1 MLAPILSLS
10 GFATMKKPSL
20 LLKAAA
26 VVSAV
31 VLVSGFVGY
40 RAGAFGWILGTPHE
54 SHMGGSKRKRIFT
67 PDAPEQPTPINIQ
80 VDPTLIG
87 IGGSKSIS
95 VSPLVPAARPAKPS
109 E

>member
-1 MLAPILSLS
+1 
-10 GFATMKKPSL
+10 MKKPSL

-31 VLVSGFVGY
+31 VLVAGFVGY

-54 SHMGGSKRKRIFT
+54 PQLGGSKLKRLFT
-67 PDAPEQPTPINIQ
+67 PDAPEQPTPVNIQ
-80 VDPTLIG
+80 IDPALM
-87 IGGSKSIS
+87 GGSKSIS
-95 VSPLVPAARPAKPS
+95 VSPLVPAAKPVKPA